1 MLLLLNPANED
12 VVTFLPH
19 GKYFAIRRVDFTNQL
34 LRKNFQLT
42 CFEDFLE
49 VAKRWGFISVNDNI
63 NEDGNNGGSNSSN
76 NDTNNTNNGSG
87 DESSNKN
94 KRKVNSSSKTDI
106 YVFRRSHFEKNRPV
120 DMNKIKLQS
129 EGVRKGQ
136 QQQCDS
142 SVGGKAPPPTTFQ
155 NNASREKSNSDNKRE
170 LSPYHDNRDSTEDC
184 RQRLRRKSKKKSDA
198 VDRLSL
204 ADGSCDQPA
213 QQLRRRSSKELR
225 GVAQAIT
232 TSKIYLSN
240 TSEVIKAEDDSN
252 NMRHSQMIDNIDD
265 RSSPLSRPDPILAP
279 QLERGQST
287 GSSLV
292 DGGVETATHTIVTDA
307 IEALLFDENHTRE
320 TYNRHEKEL
329 SVSSLPGVVPIS
341 KQLFSASDNNG
352 ASSVIPNTDG
362 GEKSDATEKR
372 SNDRAKKAPT
382 KPKLESSSPW
392 AMYTSVGSL
401 EDASKYDN
409 DSGPCLSSNSLSNC
423 ENLRIVI
430 PRDDGEARQQHE
442 SIYGYMVVSPARME
456 AAAALVSQSRIR
468 NNEEL

>member
-49 VAKRWGFISVNDNI
+49 VAKRWGFIRVNGNI
-63 NEDGNNGGSNSSN
+63 NEDSSNCGNNSSR
-76 NDTNNTNNGSG
+76 NDANNTNNGSG
-87 DESSNKN
+87 DESSTNN

-106 YVFRRSHFEKNRPV
+106 YVFRRSHFEKKNRPV
-120 DMNKIKLQS
+120 DMKKIKLQN
-129 EGVRKGQ
+129 EGVNGQ
-136 QQQCDS
+136 QQQGDS
-142 SVGGKAPPPTTFQ
+142 SAGDKAPPP
-155 NNASREKSNSDNKRE
+155 NASREKSISNNKRE
-170 LSPYHDNRDSTEDC
+170 LPPYHDNRDSTENC
-184 RQRLRRKSKKKSDA
+184 RQRLRTKSNAFSDGI
-198 VDRLSL
+198 DRLSL
-204 ADGSCDQPA
+204 SDTSCDQPA

-232 TSKIYLSN
+232 TSKIYLSK

-252 NMRHSQMIDNIDD
+252 SMRYSQMIDNIDV
-265 RSSPLSRPDPILAP
+265 RFSPLSGPDPILAP

-341 KQLFSASDNNG
+341 KQLFSASDNKG
-352 ASSVIPNTDG
+352 ASSVITNTNG
-362 GEKSDATEKR
+362 GEKSDATEEKP
-372 SNDRAKKAPT
+372 NNRAKEASK
-382 KPKLESSSPW
+382 KPKLESSSSW
-392 AMYTSVGSL
+392 VMYTSVGSL
-401 EDASKYDN
+401 EDASKYNN
-409 DSGPCLSSNSLSNC
+409 DIGPCLSSNSISNC
-423 ENLRIVI
+423 ENLRVVI

-468 NNEEL
+468 NSEEL